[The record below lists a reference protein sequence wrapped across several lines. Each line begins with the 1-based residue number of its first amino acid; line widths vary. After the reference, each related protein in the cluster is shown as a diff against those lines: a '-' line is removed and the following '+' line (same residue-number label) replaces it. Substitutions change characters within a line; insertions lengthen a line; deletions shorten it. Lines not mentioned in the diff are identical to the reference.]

1 MIRFA
6 SLYASMDATTKT
18 NEKLSVLVDYFRSV
32 GHADAAWALFFL
44 GGYKIRQLV
53 PTKLLRVWAAEE
65 AKIPLWLFEESYHSV
80 GDLAE
85 TITLIVPPGVLTED
99 VSLTEWVE
107 NRLLPLRDKSESEQ
121 RQAVVAI
128 WQQSPTPMRLVILK
142 LITGAFRVGVSK
154 SLVTRAI
161 ASLPFWQLELLQVGT
176 TRAHHL
182 LNQFLL
188 QLLFLL
194 SLAHVPLV

>member
-1 MIRFA
+1 
-6 SLYASMDATTKT
+6 
-18 NEKLSVLVDYFRSV
+18 
-32 GHADAAWALFFL
+32 
-44 GGYKIRQLV
+44 LV
-53 PTKLLRVWAAEE
+53 PTKLLRAWAAEE

-99 VSLTEWVE
+99 VSLAEWVE

-121 RQAVVAI
+121 RQAVVTI

-161 ASLPFWQLELLQVGT
+161 AEVAGLSSDVISHRLMGTWKPSSNFFAKLVSKEVNDAAVSQPYPFC
-176 TRAHHL
+176 
-182 LNQFLL
+182 
-188 QLLFLL
+188 
-194 SLAHVPLV
+194 LAHGNGTAFAGN